1 MEVSVNER
9 DRKTFKVVADGMK
22 GLRRQPRCV
31 VVAVVVVVVVLT
43 TLAAPSLVESSSCY
57 KILKNRSNGTFVY
70 HSRHASMIIVQ

>member
-31 VVAVVVVVVVLT
+31 VVAVVVVVLT
-43 TLAAPSLVESSSCY
+43 TLAALAPSLVESSSCY
-57 KILKNRSNGTFVY
+57 KILKNRPNGVFAY
-70 HSRHASMIIVQ
+70 HC